1 MSERTQKTQAF
12 AVRQLAGHY
21 GKSAGKTTED
31 ELRVYSLYGKN
42 VKKRS
47 RSTIALPSI
56 KFFNGKTLKR
66 DLAAPSFVRP
76 EGESDPT

>member
-1 MSERTQKTQAF
+1 MSEPAQKTQAF

-21 GKSAGKTTED
+21 GNSAGKTTED
-31 ELRVYSLYGKN
+31 KLRVFFLYGKN

-56 KFFNGKTLKR
+56 KPFNGKTLKK

-76 EGESDPT
+76 KRESDPT